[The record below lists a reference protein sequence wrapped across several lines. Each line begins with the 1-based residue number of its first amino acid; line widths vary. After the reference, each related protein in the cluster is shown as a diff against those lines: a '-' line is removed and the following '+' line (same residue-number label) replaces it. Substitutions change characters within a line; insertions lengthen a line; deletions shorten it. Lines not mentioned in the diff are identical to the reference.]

1 MKIRDLLP
9 GDLFY
14 FDTDSNQT
22 GPWEYR
28 GNGWYGWPYSGG
40 PYYSDGN
47 PETTL
52 VADHL
57 LWSGCDAC
65 NHPELCCFA

>member
-1 MKIRDLLP
+1 MKIHDLKV
-9 GDLFY
+9 GDLFH

-47 PETTL
+47 PE
-52 VADHL
+52 VRDGQPESPWAM
-57 LWSGCDAC
+57 CDEPQQ
-65 NHPELCCFA
+65 NLSCFV